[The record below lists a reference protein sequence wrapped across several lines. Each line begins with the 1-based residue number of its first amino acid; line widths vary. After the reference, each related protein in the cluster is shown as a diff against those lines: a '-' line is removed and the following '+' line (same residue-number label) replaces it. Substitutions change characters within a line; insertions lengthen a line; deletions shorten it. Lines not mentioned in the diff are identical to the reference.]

1 MTTVDEP
8 LGRRADSRCHAFGDD
23 ALGDLDAVGLVEA
36 LRSGAVS
43 APELVEAAIAR
54 TEAVNPTLNGL
65 AYEAFDRA
73 RKRANAPRG
82 YGGFFD
88 GVPTYIKDN
97 VAVAGM
103 PTMQG
108 TDAWEPWP
116 IRADG
121 AFARVFL
128 ATGLVPLGKTQMSE
142 FGFSGSAEHPRIGP
156 VRNPWNPDYT
166 AGASSSGAAAF
177 VAAGVVPIAHANDGG
192 GSIRIPAAVNGL
204 VGLKPTRGRLP
215 LDEQAARMPLHL
227 VANGVLSRSVRDT
240 AAFLREAERVYR
252 NPKLPPIG
260 DVTRAGKQRLNI
272 AVCTKS
278 VLREASPEVRELTL
292 KSAALLE
299 ELGHKVTEIDNPVPA
314 QFKDDFLLYWQFL
327 AFAIVRGGRRM
338 IAPSFDRTK
347 LDNLTL
353 GLERNAARNL
363 YRLPVAIARLSAS
376 RRITARLSATYDA
389 VLMPTLADDTPR
401 IGHLDPMASYEQVME
416 RLLDWVAFTPLQ
428 NATGDP
434 AISLPLAESAA
445 GMPVGMMLSTVRGQ
459 EARLLELAYELEAA
473 RPWPLDQRMTSRA
486 RRNQRGSEP
495 RVIRVRLN
503 SRRCSP
509 VRLAISRRSADAH
522 TGVGALEQF
531 LALAGQLGGQRA
543 ARRHRS
549 RPRHQAALFESP
561 QHHVHRLRRDVRV
574 ARQLGVRT
582 IGEAGQYPH
591 ADVLREGQSEWLQ
604 HGRGHLGP
612 QRVCHPVQQIPERL
626 LLEEL
631 THINYLDIYQPS

>member
-1 MTTVDEP
+1 M
-8 LGRRADSRCHAFGDD
+8 SRTHAFGDD

-43 APELVEAAIAR
+43 ASELVEAAIAR

-142 FGFSGSAEHPRIGP
+142 FGFNGSAEHSRIGP

-240 AAFLREAERVYR
+240 ATFLREAERVYR

-314 QFKDDFLLYWQFL
+314 RFKDDFLLYWQFL

-353 GLERNAARNL
+353 GLERNVARNL

-389 VLMPTLADDTPR
+389 VLMPTLADGTPR

-473 RPWPLDQRMTSRA
+473 RPWPL
-486 RRNQRGSEP
+486 
-495 RVIRVRLN
+495 
-503 SRRCSP
+503 
-509 VRLAISRRSADAH
+509 
-522 TGVGALEQF
+522 
-531 LALAGQLGGQRA
+531 
-543 ARRHRS
+543 
-549 RPRHQAALFESP
+549 
-561 QHHVHRLRRDVRV
+561 
-574 ARQLGVRT
+574 
-582 IGEAGQYPH
+582 
-591 ADVLREGQSEWLQ
+591 
-604 HGRGHLGP
+604 
-612 QRVCHPVQQIPERL
+612 
-626 LLEEL
+626 
-631 THINYLDIYQPS
+631 INA